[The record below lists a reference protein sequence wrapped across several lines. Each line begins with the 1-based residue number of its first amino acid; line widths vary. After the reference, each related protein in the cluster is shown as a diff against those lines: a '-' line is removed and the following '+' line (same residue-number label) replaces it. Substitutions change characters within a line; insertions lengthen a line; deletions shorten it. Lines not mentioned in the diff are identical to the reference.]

1 MPHKTFF
8 HPNEPSHLADSTA
21 QTTRQ
26 PNPFA
31 PLLPPELTPF
41 APRFTPELTPQR
53 TPSTAIAISSAPI
66 GAPDERGGEGVF
78 NAATTGYQET
88 FTHLRSRRLRG
99 TVRAGCPV
107 LISDRTPWWKLEEE
121 ECGRDVSLSDPDRFR
136 SILTQCIQLEDEEIE
151 ELSRT
156 ARQFSRSHASNPAT
170 LEACGQLFAGPL
182 E

>member
-26 PNPFA
+26 PN
-31 PLLPPELTPF
+31 PF